1 MFLKNL
7 LRISEY
13 APELRDRI
21 LETIVD
27 RLIQIDVRAA
37 DGDEMMG
44 AVRVGWVG
52 ESMGCPCFAS
62 KGSFY

>member
-1 MFLKNL
+1 MCAICQVYLKNL

-27 RLIQIDVRAA
+27 RLIQIDVRSFSISLNFYAN
-37 DGDEMMG
+37 
-44 AVRVGWVG
+44 VGTH
-52 ESMGCPCFAS
+52 P
-62 KGSFY
+62 